1 MYGFEDA
8 ELIVLT
14 LPDNPSGPLQNRKI
28 DATNYHHSITGL
40 YPAFLVAPILKSVKV
55 FQNYKAFNHE
65 IYRARKRNNSKF
77 WPNSSSTLL
86 QVIAILVP

>member
-1 MYGFEDA
+1 MSIHGILDFTYAPYALGDALTFVSNLQSLCLMYGFEDA

-40 YPAFLVAPILKSVKV
+40 YPAFLLRRS
-55 FQNYKAFNHE
+55 
-65 IYRARKRNNSKF
+65 
-77 WPNSSSTLL
+77 
-86 QVIAILVP
+86 